1 MEKMYVLAVV
11 FFGMAG
17 CSSEANIEKFCLETV
32 CYEKELNSQKESDV
46 KQRYLELV
54 NLINEDPMAIVQFTG
69 ELSKNSQNP
78 AQSMKKYF
86 GWIKPESLHY
96 IIPGDK
102 SSAVLL
108 KNASGDRFVIYYSH
122 EIEKFEVSYETP
134 DGYSAVDDLWVN
146 GKSEPVI
153 GK

>member
-1 MEKMYVLAVV
+1 
-11 FFGMAG
+11 
-17 CSSEANIEKFCLETV
+17 
-32 CYEKELNSQKESDV
+32 
-46 KQRYLELV
+46 
-54 NLINEDPMAIVQFTG
+54 
-69 ELSKNSQNP
+69 
-78 AQSMKKYF
+78 MKKYF

-96 IIPGDK
+96 IVIGEK

-134 DGYSAVDDLWVN
+134 DGYSAIDDLWVN